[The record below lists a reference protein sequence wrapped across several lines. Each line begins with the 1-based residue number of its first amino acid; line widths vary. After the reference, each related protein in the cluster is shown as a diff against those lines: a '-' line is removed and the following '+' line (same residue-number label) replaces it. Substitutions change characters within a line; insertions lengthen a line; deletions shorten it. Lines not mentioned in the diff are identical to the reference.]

1 MGLETKYEYIYYT
14 VLDQDWFDTARR
26 TLTMELTTERLVNV
40 INRKLKY
47 IHDKYNDKLLEVD
60 YSQHCD
66 DIDHWI
72 QRNVQHKERPV
83 FVQIDNNQP
92 IITSGS
98 GTLFVF
104 YEDDEDDEVTIEQAI
119 NDSSYWN
126 GPDGID
132 GLSGAG
138 GRL

>member
-1 MGLETKYEYIYYT
+1 MGIETKYEYIYYT

-26 TLTMELTTERLVNV
+26 TLQYELTSERLCNA
-40 INRKLKY
+40 INRKLK
-47 IHDKYNDKLLEVD
+47 HSKDWTLNGLEVD

-66 DIDHWI
+66 DIDYWI
-72 QRNVQHKERPV
+72 RRNIQHRERPV
-83 FVQIDNNQP
+83 FVQIENNQS

-104 YEDDEDDEVTIEQAI
+104 YEEDDEEDALHSG
-119 NDSSYWN
+119 DEE
-126 GPDGID
+126 GPDNEDYCNVYD
-132 GLSGAG
+132 GLTGAG